1 MDDNNEFTPTDSSY
15 VSSAL
20 GNAYASGLTLS
31 DVFNASGAV
40 YFEEEE
46 SLDNGEAFFD
56 APRAFDV
63 AICATINLKQ
73 IVQEYYKNGPKT

>member
-1 MDDNNEFTPTDSSY
+1 MSSPQQ
-15 VSSAL
+15 
-20 GNAYASGLTLS
+20 T
-31 DVFNASGAV
+31 NASGAV

-56 APRAFDV
+56 APWAFDV

-73 IVQEYYKNGPKT
+73 IVQEYYKNGPTTTR